1 MAEYVDREAI
11 REKACKGCTMRD
23 GASGCWN
30 ADPCE
35 TLVSEFVSAYAA
47 DVAPVVHG
55 RWIEKA
61 DHATCSACL
70 SDCWSSSALG
80 YDYCPECG
88 AKMDGGSD
96 HE

>member
-1 MAEYVDREAI
+1 MRLIDADKLVNMLYDNEYTILCPLDEV
-11 REKACKGCTMRD
+11 
-23 GASGCWN
+23 SGVIDNCPTVAN
-30 ADPCE
+30 
-35 TLVSEFVSAYAA
+35 
-47 DVAPVVHG
+47 VAPVVHG